1 MILTVADAFVVL
13 YDAIVD
19 GTSPALAHGR
29 EGYYFTENGE
39 HTYYDLTKAIGSAL
53 VNLGKATFPEPTTF
67 TEDEIKKLFGGV
79 STHSVVLITQLII
92 CSFVK
97 FNWHGTSSRSVAN
110 RTKELGWNPKK
121 TTKDLLDSILPEI
134 EAMLVDGYRYN
145 PNR

>member
-19 GTSPALAHGR
+19 GISPALAHGR

-53 VNLGKATFPEPTTF
+53 VKLGKATSSGPTTF

-79 STHSVVLITQLII
+79 RTLFMVLIIQLIFCSPPSFIGMGPIHEVLPIAPRHSGGILRKQLKI
-92 CSFVK
+92 C
-97 FNWHGTSSRSVAN
+97 
-110 RTKELGWNPKK
+110 
-121 TTKDLLDSILPEI
+121 
-134 EAMLVDGYRYN
+134 
-145 PNR
+145 

>member
-19 GTSPALAHGR
+19 GISPALAHGR

-53 VNLGKATFPEPTTF
+53 VKLGKATSPEPTTF

-79 STHSVVLITQLII
+79 RTLFMVLIIQLMVY
-92 CSFVK
+92 SFPQ

-110 RTKELGWNPKK
+110 RTKALGWNPKK
-121 TTKDLLDSILPEI
+121 TTKDLLNSVLPEV
-134 EAMLVDGYRYN
+134 EAMLVDGYRYD